1 MIQNCLKSM
10 KTLIR
15 VQIKTIEYQVKVFE
29 KKCES
34 VFVTASVTDI
44 FLLRILSLHL
54 LPPVTAFVP
63 TANTVTAS
71 IITNYA
77 VSASLPIAN
86 LVSDLICFSRI
97 QGGRPEGTTNDN
109 KILTAIRIANAKNE
123 IIDIVYQKKT
133 ELDNK
138 KLLVGSP
145 QKNIYEAAKNI

>member
-71 IITNYA
+71 VPTET
-77 VSASLPIAN
+77 P
-86 LVSDLICFSRI
+86 
-97 QGGRPEGTTNDN
+97 
-109 KILTAIRIANAKNE
+109 LTASVPAENYITASVPTDYPITASVPTANTVFAS
-123 IIDIVYQKKT
+123 VT
-133 ELDNK
+133 TDNP
-138 KLLVGSP
+138 VT
-145 QKNIYEAAKNI
+145 